1 MRKKPNQL
9 KKDVRS
15 ALYRH
20 RIEPDKKKEEKKRG
34 RQKPDLDDR
43 Y

>member
-34 RQKPDLDDR
+34 RKEDEELL
-43 Y
+43 